1 MLLFIWE
8 VCKKVL
14 VRLGTR
20 IAQVFLDDGP
30 KSDLN
35 EMNNTELKL
44 SNEQTAPTFDRLVKY
59 VRVRSGEGARFV
71 EFDFA
76 IGDPS
81 LFVELVMPQGAFEHF
96 CRKNEVIHMTTEQ
109 MQAVDAEMD
118 KWRYGEDTLMA
129 HNHNRATQ

>member
-1 MLLFIWE
+1 M
-8 VCKKVL
+8 K
-14 VRLGTR
+14 
-20 IAQVFLDDGP
+20 
-30 KSDLN
+30 KSDLDA
-35 EMNNTELKL
+35 TT
-44 SNEQTAPTFDRLVKY
+44 QRTATSFDRLVKY
-59 VRVRSGEGARFV
+59 VRVRSEEGARFV

-81 LFVELVMPQGAFEHF
+81 LFVELVMPQGAFDHF
-96 CRKNEVIHMTTEQ
+96 CLQNEVVHMTTEQ